1 MVILDDINITEE
13 EIEIIKKLVENHK
26 YHNVRKTVLI
36 MRNIYT
42 GEITIENQKTY
53 SEDNGALRFTRAKD
67 EELLWWYERFDWDLN
82 GRNDKEMAEEVAESL
97 RKLTDGT
104 EIKHDIAVELAIAK
118 KRAANEKK

>member
-1 MVILDDINITEE
+1 MIVLDDIIITEE

-53 SEDNGALRFTRAKD
+53 FEDSGALRFTRAKD
-67 EELLWWYERFDWDLN
+67 EELLWWYEKFDWELN
-82 GRNDKEMAEEVAESL
+82 GGNDKEMAEDVAEDL
-97 RKLTDGT
+97 RKLT
-104 EIKHDIAVELAIAK
+104 ERMVKVNK
-118 KRAANEKK
+118 